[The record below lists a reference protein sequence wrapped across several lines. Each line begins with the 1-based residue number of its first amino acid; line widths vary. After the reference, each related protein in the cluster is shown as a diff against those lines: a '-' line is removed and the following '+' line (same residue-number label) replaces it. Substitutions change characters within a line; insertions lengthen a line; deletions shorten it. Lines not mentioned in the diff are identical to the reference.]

1 MVFVLRVLL
10 LSVLVACAG
19 LFGAQ
24 PAWAQAAGANQKA
37 PPNPPKQR
45 PGLWLVAGGGG
56 VLARGHCG
64 VGCDRQ
70 GVFLYSPGILVD
82 AGIQVNK
89 RVDVGFELSWV
100 TSKFEQLEPIR
111 TTFVLGVG
119 QFRPWVDRGLSLR
132 GGMGVGFVGNGLH
145 TLWQPDLKPP
155 YTTNALAVV
164 LGIGWEFLRD
174 DRVTFQILTT
184 QHVAALG
191 ELTTEHGSIQNVVGN
206 YWLVGGMLVIR

>member
-1 MVFVLRVLL
+1 
-10 LSVLVACAG
+10 VA
-19 LFGAQ
+19 AQ
-24 PAWAQAAGANQKA
+24 VAWAQTAEPAQAA
-37 PPNPPKQR
+37 PPVVPGDG
-45 PGLWLVAGGGG
+45 PGLWFVAGGGG
-56 VLARGHCG
+56 VLARGHCDL
-64 VGCDRQ
+64 CDRQ

-100 TSKFEQLEPIR
+100 TSKFEQFEPIR

-132 GGMGVGFVGNGLH
+132 GGMGVGFVGNGLYN
-145 TLWQPDLKPP
+145 LAQRDLKPP

-191 ELTTEHGSIQNVVGN
+191 ELTTERGSIQNVVGN